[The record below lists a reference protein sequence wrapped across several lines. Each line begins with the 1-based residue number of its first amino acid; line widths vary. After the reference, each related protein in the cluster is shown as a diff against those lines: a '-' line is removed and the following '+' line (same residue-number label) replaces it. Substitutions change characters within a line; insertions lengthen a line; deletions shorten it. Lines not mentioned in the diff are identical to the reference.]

1 MSNDPNNRGG
11 PPGYPPP
18 PPGPYGQQAPWQQ
31 QQPQPQQVPYGQP
44 QYGAPQPY
52 AQQQPYAQPPP
63 PSQPGYPPPGYGQMQ
78 PYYGQQQPQGPYAQP
93 LPGQPHPGYPPGQ
106 MIVVQNQVNPYGYPG
121 YPQVANPI
129 KKDTVVLLC
138 LVGFFTGICGI
149 QRFYLKDTGLGV
161 LYLLTGGA
169 CMIGQIIDIFTF
181 MSMSQVEFDRR
192 YNNPMLPR

>member
-18 PPGPYGQQAPWQQ
+18 PGHYGQQPPWQQ
-31 QQPQPQQVPYGQP
+31 TQPQPLQVPYGQP
-44 QYGAPQPY
+44 QYGAPPVYAPQPT
-52 AQQQPYAQPPP
+52 
-63 PSQPGYPPPGYGQMQ
+63 PGYPPPPGYGQMQ
-78 PYYGQQQPQGPYAQP
+78 PYGQPPPQYGQHPQGP
-93 LPGQPHPGYPPGQ
+93 
-106 MIVVQNQVNPYGYPG
+106 YPG

-129 KKDTVVLLC
+129 KKDTVILLC
-138 LVGFFTGICGI
+138 LIGFFTGICGI
-149 QRFYLKDTGLGV
+149 QRFYVKDTGLGV

-181 MSMSQVEFDRR
+181 MSMTQVEFDRR

>member
-18 PPGPYGQQAPWQQ
+18 PGHYGQQPPWQQ
-31 QQPQPQQVPYGQP
+31 TQPQPLQVPYGQP
-44 QYGAPQPY
+44 QYGAPPVYAPQPT
-52 AQQQPYAQPPP
+52 
-63 PSQPGYPPPGYGQMQ
+63 PGYPPPPGYGQPPPQ
-78 PYYGQQQPQGPYAQP
+78 YGQHPQGP
-93 LPGQPHPGYPPGQ
+93 
-106 MIVVQNQVNPYGYPG
+106 YPG

-129 KKDTVVLLC
+129 KKDTVILLC
-138 LVGFFTGICGI
+138 LIGFFTGICGI
-149 QRFYLKDTGLGV
+149 QRFYVKDTGLGV

-181 MSMSQVEFDRR
+181 MSMTQVEFDRR

>member
-1 MSNDPNNRGG
+1 MSNDPNHRGG

-18 PPGPYGQQAPWQQ
+18 QGPYGQPAPWQQQ

-44 QYGAPQPY
+44 QYGAPNPY
-52 AQQQPYAQPPP
+52 APQPPP
-63 PSQPGYPPPGYGQMQ
+63 PGYGQVPPGYGQAPPGYGQMQ
-78 PYYGQQQPQGPYAQP
+78 PYGQPAQGPYGQP
-93 LPGQPHPGYPPGQ
+93 LPGQPHAGYPPGQ
-106 MIVVQNQVNPYGYPG
+106 VIVVQNQINPYAYGG

-129 KKDTVVLLC
+129 KKDTVILLC

-149 QRFYLKDTGLGV
+149 QRFYVKDTGLGI

-181 MSMSQVEFDRR
+181 LTMSQLDFDRR